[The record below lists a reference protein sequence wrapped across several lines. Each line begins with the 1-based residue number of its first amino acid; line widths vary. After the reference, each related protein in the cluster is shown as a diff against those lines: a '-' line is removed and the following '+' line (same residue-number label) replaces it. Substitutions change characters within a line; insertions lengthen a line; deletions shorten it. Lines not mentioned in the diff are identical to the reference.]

1 MQIGHT
7 SNVFPRCTCSS
18 TRSTQPLW
26 ISTKRWRCS
35 PTSQWLMSRSS
46 TLTTGEVFIYFSI
59 QKFNC
64 LWNAELQTP
73 SGTRWLSTRFWI
85 SSTRRWKSSPS
96 RQKYFFQIIQW
107 QQMIFSCQVCGNLC
121 PLCSGVEWP
130 AGILLFMTSARKR
143 SYKLSFMS
151 LCSGVR
157 QSGCFVSTGDEGG
170 PWECKSSGGASRI
183 KMCWKM
189 LSDIDKLLSLPFKS
203 CHNLWLISQTINL
216 IWLVFVF
223 PQLRLFAKPP

>member
-1 MQIGHT
+1 MVDANWSHFKCVSQVHLLIDQINAAIVDFNKAVT
-7 SNVFPRCTCSS
+7 LQPNFPVAYVQKLYTDY
-18 TRSTQPLW
+18 
-26 ISTKRWRCS
+26 RWGFH
-35 PTSQWLMSRSS
+35 LF
-46 TLTTGEVFIYFSI
+46 LI

-64 LWNAELQTP
+64 LWNAELQTL

-96 RQKYFFQIIQW
+96 RQKYFFLQIIQW

-183 KMCWKM
+183 
-189 LSDIDKLLSLPFKS
+189 
-203 CHNLWLISQTINL
+203 
-216 IWLVFVF
+216 
-223 PQLRLFAKPP
+223 

>member
-1 MQIGHT
+1 MCLMYNGRCKLVTLQMC
-7 SNVFPRCTCSS
+7 FPGAPAHRPDQ
-18 TRSTQPLW
+18 RSHCGFQQSGDAAAQLPSGL
-26 ISTKRWRCS
+26 C
-35 PTSQWLMSRSS
+35 PEALHWLQVR
-46 TLTTGEVFIYFSI
+46 FSFFLI

-96 RQKYFFQIIQW
+96 RQKYFFLQIIQW

-151 LCSGVR
+151 LYSGVR

-170 PWECKSSGGASRI
+170 PWECKSSGEASRI
-183 KMCWKM
+183 
-189 LSDIDKLLSLPFKS
+189 
-203 CHNLWLISQTINL
+203 
-216 IWLVFVF
+216 
-223 PQLRLFAKPP
+223 